1 MVGLSETSI
10 RPLSADFESAGTIS
24 ALIRTCKAINREFLV
39 PDLPLWIFESRL
51 NDVLGSEMEVG
62 MGERDEVTKQAVQLV
77 GRLAQ
82 LEREIIDALES
93 MGICDRKQTEDFDTR
108 TAASADPLPS
118 SVCLA
123 RLLMG
128 ACCEAF
134 LSLKCSSLVR
144 PGDCVEDTKDR
155 MSISRLYKDGLLVAT
170 WTSAHAIYLRD
181 LMNHHIAPCS
191 PSIHSIPNE
200 SCEMDFSD
208 LYARRTCPKVLSQC
222 RDSACMLSVMARCTN
237 PGSRGWNSVL
247 SQSLDKSEGVR
258 RICQMACTVSIT
270 GMTSRIHPATR
281 LHWKDR
287 LILGVALTNRP
298 STSVSAFSQACP
310 VEMKE
315 VIRRMVSNC
324 TSSSYATN
332 AALYSV
338 EHPIALLGADPLGLP
353 IAGLQISAT
362 ALALSGKAFLD
373 SEFRTSLAD
382 CVRETFQ
389 RELATESKS
398 EAERAP
404 KWNPGY
410 LGTRHSNHTFPFP
423 ISHYTNLSERRGAR
437 VLAGK
442 GTASVHKKVSAI
454 AVTSEIWSMAFKAN
468 FIPFWVH
475 STSHHVRAYRLNET
489 QHRAIH
495 GLNAATKLVSL
506 LPEEEQL
513 RLQRI
518 ALQSPAI
525 GIMTLEEVCEL
536 LGISGVRGSSCNG
549 GSKNVQDAVNT
560 IGVAGEMNAA
570 RILSICRSASI
581 FDQVLTYDLGP
592 RTARMHAT
600 ALLKRLLVNEIC
612 DIPENGDPF
621 EFLHHV
627 PEHSKC
633 LCVCMECKRVSN
645 AYACD
650 WGFKR
655 QSFDEL
661 GTSSS
666 MASVDNCNGKTR
678 LRCSKRSSASMRAAV
693 SLEEEMDIRCIEEDV
708 HHVDVT
714 EKFLVD
720 CNTGLDTGI
729 AARARRDAKIAM
741 EQRASSVSCGAECM
755 VTIPIIGKAIRIWG
769 NWYSLCSLCGC
780 FVRYGPQNRMGTE
793 ICCMRCD
800 YRMLNR
806 KEKPPLSAKDAAE
819 VSKPVCRFCG
829 KQDFQ
834 KTGAKWKLV
843 RSPHDTSGNNANLP
857 PPLRTVHF
865 CNQHFRSWIPG
876 CLKTM
881 PTRVILSHIVYGA
894 RPLPGVLPE
903 NGASAEPNKK
913 PIKRRRTK

>member
-1 MVGLSETSI
+1 M
-10 RPLSADFESAGTIS
+10 
-24 ALIRTCKAINREFLV
+24 EFFV
-39 PDLPLWIFESRL
+39 PNLPLWMFESRL
-51 NDVLGSEMEVG
+51 NDVLGSEMEIG
-62 MGERDEVTKQAVQLV
+62 MGERDEMTKQAIELV
-77 GRLAQ
+77 GQLTQ
-82 LEREIIDALES
+82 LEMDITNALES
-93 MGICDRKQTEDFDTR
+93 MGISERTVSGAFDTR
-108 TAASADPLPS
+108 TDSADPPPP

-134 LSLKCSSLVR
+134 LSLKCSLLVT
-144 PGDCVEDTKDR
+144 PGDRLQDTKDST
-155 MSISRLYKDGLLVAT
+155 SISRMYKDGLLVAT
-170 WTSAHAIYLRD
+170 WTSAHAIYLHD
-181 LMNHHIAPCS
+181 LLNHHIAPCS
-191 PSIHSIPNE
+191 PSIHSTPNE
-200 SCEMDFSD
+200 SCEMDLSD
-208 LYARRTCPKVLSQC
+208 LYARRTCPKVISQC

-247 SQSLDKSEGVR
+247 SQSLEKSEGVR
-258 RICQMACTVSIT
+258 RICHMACIVSIT
-270 GMTSRIHPATR
+270 GMTSRIHPAIR
-281 LHWKDR
+281 LHWKKR
-287 LILGVALTNRP
+287 LVLGIALANKP
-298 STSVSAFSQACP
+298 STSMSAFSQTCP

-332 AALYSV
+332 AALYNV
-338 EHPIALLGADPLGLP
+338 EHPIALLEADPLGLP
-353 IAGLQISAT
+353 AAGLETSAT
-362 ALALSGKAFLD
+362 ALALSGKDFLD
-373 SEFRTSLAD
+373 SEFETSLTD
-382 CVRETFQ
+382 CVKERFKGA
-389 RELATESKS
+389 LATEGKS
-398 EAERAP
+398 ESEQVLQ
-404 KWNPGY
+404 WNPGY
-410 LGTRHSNHTFPFP
+410 L
-423 ISHYTNLSERRGAR
+423 
-437 VLAGK
+437 GK

-454 AVTSEIWSMAFKAN
+454 AVTSEIWSMAFKSN

-475 STSHHVRAYRLNET
+475 STSHHIRACRLNGT

-506 LPEEEQL
+506 LPEYEQL

-518 ALQSPAI
+518 ALKSPSI

-536 LGISGVRGSSCNG
+536 LGIRGVRGSSCNG
-549 GSKNVQDAVNT
+549 GSKNVQDAVTT
-560 IGVAGEMNAA
+560 IGMAGEINAA

-581 FDQVLTYDLGP
+581 SDQVLIYDLGS
-592 RTARMHAT
+592 RTAKMHAT

-612 DIPENGDPF
+612 DIPENSDPF

-650 WGFKR
+650 WGFQK
-655 QSFDEL
+655 QSFNEI

-666 MASVDNCNGKTR
+666 MVSIDNCNGKTH

-693 SLEEEMDIRCIEEDV
+693 ALEEEMDIRCIEGEV
-708 HHVDVT
+708 HHTDVT

-729 AARARRDAKIAM
+729 AARARRDAKITM
-741 EQRASSVSCGAECM
+741 EQRTSSVSCGAECM
-755 VTIPIIGKAIRIWG
+755 MTIPIIGKAIRIWG

-806 KEKPPLSAKDAAE
+806 KEKLPASAKDAAE
-819 VSKPVCRFCG
+819 ASKPVCRFCG
-829 KQDFQ
+829 KQDLQ

-843 RSPHDTSGNNANLP
+843 RSPHDTSGNNATLP

-876 CLKTM
+876 CLKIM

-894 RPLPGVLPE
+894 RPVPGAVPE
-903 NGASAEPNKK
+903 NDVSTKTNKN